1 MVGRGR
7 GDGGRVGRVTWEGG
21 WGRVFDVLPRRVG
34 AGEAVGPM
42 VGRRSRG
49 GRSVAGV

>member
-1 MVGRGR
+1 MLGRGR
-7 GDGGRVGRVTWEGG
+7 GGGRVGGLTRECSRR
-21 WGRVFDVLPRRVG
+21 RVFDVLSRGVG

-42 VGRRSRG
+42 VDGSPCG